1 MQCIDED
8 DQLIYYKVGAERT
21 KKKFKQYRIT
31 IKKRENSGETS
42 GVDTSMKVGLCMRK
56 VNGVNLYFYVSI
68 FLMAIHSF
76 FTYDQPQNTIK

>member
-42 GVDTSMKVGLCMRK
+42 GYNNRLFYTNIDT
-56 VNGVNLYFYVSI
+56 NSI
-68 FLMAIHSF
+68 LIARE
-76 FTYDQPQNTIK
+76 